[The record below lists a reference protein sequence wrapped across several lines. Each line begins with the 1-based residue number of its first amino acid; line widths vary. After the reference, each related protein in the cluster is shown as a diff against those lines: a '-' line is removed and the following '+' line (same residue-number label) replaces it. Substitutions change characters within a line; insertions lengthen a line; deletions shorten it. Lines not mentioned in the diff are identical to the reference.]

1 MTKAF
6 PIPQLALVWSRIHHC
21 VGSRSGST
29 DMFMT
34 ADGCSVTAHCIH
46 KKSNK
51 EYYDQCEYN
60 HATQNRNQWK
70 KEESTQ
76 MVIKLLMQHQHV
88 RPPPA
93 GDVDSNFLPPGQFL
107 SNRSLL

>member
-6 PIPQLALVWSRIHHC
+6 PIPQLALVWSRMHHC

-34 ADGCSVTAHCIH
+34 ADGCSVTAHRIH

-51 EYYDQCEYN
+51 EYYDLCEYN
-60 HATQNRNQWK
+60 HAAQNRNQWK
-70 KEESTQ
+70 KEESTNG
-76 MVIKLLMQHQHV
+76 HQIIDAT
-88 RPPPA
+88 PTGKNPA
-93 GDVDSNFLPPGQFL
+93 CRRRG
-107 SNRSLL
+107 